1 MSPWLGHRASAI
13 GSRAHHKGIFAVDL
27 TFLIGAVLGS
37 GLFIAFGR
45 PPAEKLIAYVQER
58 MRGN

>member
-1 MSPWLGHRASAI
+1 MNM
-13 GSRAHHKGIFAVDL
+13 

-45 PPAEKLIAYVQER
+45 APAEKLIALVQDR
-58 MRGN
+58 IKR

>member
-1 MSPWLGHRASAI
+1 M
-13 GSRAHHKGIFAVDL
+13 DL

-45 PPAEKLIAYVQER
+45 APAEKLIAYVQDR
-58 MRGN
+58 AKR